1 MVNNSIEQLHTKDM
15 QQIQLDLGKHPYI
28 KHENPGTRQSHLKNT
43 TSGPQ
48 ARTCKTAEGNKR
60 AVMRQK
66 KLEQESSEY
75 LLKKEYDPSMMMNI
89 NNNYNINNYYVT
101 NRREKSPY

>member
-1 MVNNSIEQLHTKDM
+1 
-15 QQIQLDLGKHPYI
+15 
-28 KHENPGTRQSHLKNT
+28 
-43 TSGPQ
+43 
-48 ARTCKTAEGNKR
+48 
-60 AVMRQK
+60 MRQK